1 MIDRS
6 FARRQIHPDLFQ
18 QFQFERARNAA
29 SLAKLNSYVECLGS
43 EDGVDVE
50 LEFFVKVTPKGA
62 NGESNG
68 ESNASSNAS
77 SNESSS
83 TGQHHRGVISK
94 HTQEFSRVV
103 VSLKPLSTTPLSP
116 LFLAFGLISPF
127 EADEVD
133 AAFVARSGEDRGG
146 RDNTDLVAFL
156 RQVLAEASNM
166 AEAYNQIKQENN
178 ALREALE
185 REYGIER
192 IDLGGESYVTSNNQQ
207 VHRECLENF
216 RTAMGGVGGVDK
228 VTVSEKLSGLS
239 VRLYHPN
246 FLPAVNSALQEEDG
260 TFRMRNVLMES
271 HVGENGTVH
280 LVAGVEELRRAMGKL
295 DFERANVFSRV
306 EAYWFGRSR
315 VLADELGE
323 LLRVERVWY
332 NSLGSGELKDF
343 VVWAGEMYEYVR
355 GVNASGANGANGANG
370 GGLALDRDFS
380 FSILVGS
387 SAGGAGGEGSEPI
400 TYIPSSRLLTVT
412 TECSPKMLVEF
423 LRSEEALEASEA
435 SDDTT
440 SDSYFEEQA
449 LELAREALGAKRLLR
464 IMASYETGAVM
475 EACGRLIEVGERLA
489 GLDLSNVEL
498 AIDNQYDLWDSGI
511 ISVPYD
517 FRIEDVEERIRGL
530 LGENGN
536 GNGAAN
542 AFGAAR
548 RPLGPMRVRPRV
560 WGRGVGRGVVA
571 GRPVRLVR

>member
-1 MIDRS
+1 M
-6 FARRQIHPDLFQ
+6 
-18 QFQFERARNAA
+18 
-29 SLAKLNSYVECLGS
+29 ECLSGGS
-43 EDGVDVE
+43 DDGAAEVE
-50 LEFFVKVTPKGA
+50 LEFFVKVTPKG
-62 NGESNG
+62 
-68 ESNASSNAS
+68 SSDRAAPTPKALS
-77 SNESSS
+77 P
-83 TGQHHRGVISK
+83 

-103 VSLKPLSTTPLSP
+103 VSLKPLSTSPLSP
-116 LFLAFGLISPF
+116 LFLAFGLISPS
-127 EADEVD
+127 EADAVD
-133 AAFVARSGEDRGG
+133 AAFIAQSGDDQG
-146 RDNTDLVAFL
+146 RRQDAQDLIAFL
-156 RQVLAEASNM
+156 RQVLSEASSM
-166 AEAYNQIKQENN
+166 AQSYNQMKQENN
-178 ALREALE
+178 DLREALE

-216 RTAMGGVGGVDK
+216 REAMQGVGER
-228 VTVSEKLSGLS
+228 EKKRLSGLS

-246 FLPAVNSALQEEDG
+246 FLPAVNSALQDSDG

-280 LVAGVEELRRAMGKL
+280 LVAGVEEVRRAMKRL
-295 DFERANVFSRV
+295 DLERASVFTRV

-323 LLRVERVWY
+323 MLRVERVWY

-343 VVWAGEMYEYVR
+343 VVWAGEMYGYVR
-355 GVNASGANGANGANG
+355 EQQ
-370 GGLALDRDFS
+370 GLGLVLDRDFS
-380 FSILVGS
+380 FSVLVGS
-387 SAGGAGGEGSEPI
+387 SEGAGGEGSEPI
-400 TYIPSSRLLTVT
+400 TYIPSSRLLTIT
-412 TECSPKMLVEF
+412 TECSPKVLVEF

-435 SDDTT
+435 SKDMS

-517 FRIEDVEERIRGL
+517 FRVEDVEEKIRGL

-536 GNGAAN
+536 GNGGLHAVRL
-542 AFGAAR
+542 GQ
-548 RPLGPMRVRPRV
+548 RPMLRPVPVRPRV
-560 WGRGVGRGVVA
+560 WGGGRVVKRCSGA
-571 GRPVRLVR
+571 RMLGW